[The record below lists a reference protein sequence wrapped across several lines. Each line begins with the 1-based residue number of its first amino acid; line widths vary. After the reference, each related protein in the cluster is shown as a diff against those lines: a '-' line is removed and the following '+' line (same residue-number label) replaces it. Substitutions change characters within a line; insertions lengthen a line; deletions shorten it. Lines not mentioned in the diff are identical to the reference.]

1 MSHQDVV
8 FKGTKDGLHLILNGA
23 QDFDVLKS
31 KLKERLHKA
40 EFFFHGADVVLD
52 TGDAVFSIEQILE
65 IQDILAR
72 PCALRLKKVVHSQ
85 KKPSDTAKRKREIR
99 RKDEEFRLKA
109 EPGRRDSFSGELRT
123 AGGSTGT
130 PGKGSQGGTL
140 LHKGTLRSG
149 QRITYAGNVVVVG
162 DINPGAEVEASG
174 DIAVMGTLRGVARA
188 GAQGDEGAAVV
199 AFRLEP
205 TQLRIADVIGRSPEE
220 GSPVLEPEVARLKDG
235 MIVIEPLEGTRWEG
249 ER

>member
-1 MSHQDVV
+1 MSQQDVV

-23 QDFDVLKS
+23 QDFDVLKG
-31 KLKERLHKA
+31 KLKERLQKA

-65 IQDILAR
+65 VQDILAR

-85 KKPSDTAKRKREIR
+85 KKASDTAKRKREIR
-99 RKDEEFRLKA
+99 RKDEELRLKA
-109 EPGRRDSFSGELRT
+109 EPGRRGSFSGELRT
-123 AGGSTGT
+123 VGGFAT
-130 PGKGSQGGTL
+130 PGRGSQGGTL

-149 QRITYAGNVVVVG
+149 QRITYGGNVVVVG

-188 GAQGDEGAAVV
+188 GAQGDEGAVVV

-249 ER
+249 DR